1 MASVRRVRVPR
12 RAKRL
17 VGYWRAERRTLRQG
31 LVALA
36 LSTLAGFVAGLT
48 LQGIGG
54 TLASLP
60 GFLIL
65 IPAAVG
71 MRGTIFG
78 AIGARLGTENAA
90 GTFEIGFRRHGALA
104 RNVEVAVLTTFSSS
118 LWLAVL
124 AKLAAAASGQPSIS
138 IGDLITISVLGGAL
152 GSVFILAITIALS
165 VLSHRKGW
173 DLDSV
178 STPMVTALGDMATLP
193 TLYLAS
199 RLIAYRGFAVP
210 AAVVCTVAALYATV
224 RSYAAADRVVRRIV
238 LEMTAVI
245 LLTPILDIV
254 SGALQEGRL
263 GELRGA
269 PVLLVLIPPFV
280 SQAGALGGIFSSRIS
295 SKLQLGVVTPRGL
308 PEVPAIVDASI
319 VFGLGVA
326 VFTLIGGVATALSA
340 LTGHPVDDP
349 LRVIVGT
356 LVAGLIATPLT
367 IVVSYE
373 LAIWSY
379 RFGLDP
385 DNQTVP
391 AITSIMDLAGVA
403 CVLLVMTLS
412 GVLPHG

>member
-1 MASVRRVRVPR
+1 MASVRRVRIPR

-17 VGYWRAERRTLRQG
+17 FGYWRAERRTLRQG

-90 GTFEIGFRRHGALA
+90 GTFEIGFRREGALA

-118 LWLAVL
+118 LWLAIL

-138 IGDLITISVLGGAL
+138 LGNLITISVLGGAL

-199 RLIAYRGFAVP
+199 RLIAYQGFAVP
-210 AAVVCTVAALYATV
+210 AAIVCAAAALYATV
-224 RSYAAADRVVRRIV
+224 RSYTAADRVVRRIV

-254 SGALQEGRL
+254 SGTLQEGRL

-308 PEVPAIVDASI
+308 PEVPAVVDASI
-319 VFGLGVA
+319 VFGLGVV
-326 VFTLIGGVATALSA
+326 VFTLIGAVAVALSA
-340 LTGHPVDDP
+340 LTSHPVDDP
-349 LRVIVGT
+349 VRVILST
-356 LVAGLIATPLT
+356 LLAGLIATPLT
-367 IVVSYE
+367 IIVSYE